1 MFYRGNWLI
10 WGTARRKEIELGKLQ
25 CTRTLTL
32 KNRTSGSRKC
42 STQLKVGATHTL
54 SVALPGMGL
63 VLGSGEVPL
72 ARLAERGRPGQGAGQ
87 VLRVWGC
94 LKLGHVLPG
103 PGLEALP
110 WSTGDV
116 CRADRV
122 CSCRWD
128 RVWGGTEKAER
139 QSRCSGILCQSC
151 LAFLPNQNPGLLSP
165 PSA

>member
-72 ARLAERGRPGQGAGQ
+72 ARLAERGRPG
-87 VLRVWGC
+87 
-94 LKLGHVLPG
+94 
-103 PGLEALP
+103 
-110 WSTGDV
+110 
-116 CRADRV
+116 RAQDK
-122 CSCRWD
+122 CCES
-128 RVWGGTEKAER
+128 GGV
-139 QSRCSGILCQSC
+139 
-151 LAFLPNQNPGLLSP
+151 
-165 PSA
+165 